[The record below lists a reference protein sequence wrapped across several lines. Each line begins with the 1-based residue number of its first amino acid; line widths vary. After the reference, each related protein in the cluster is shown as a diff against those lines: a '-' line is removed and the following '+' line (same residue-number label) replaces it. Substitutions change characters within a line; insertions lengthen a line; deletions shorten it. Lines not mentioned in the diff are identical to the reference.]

1 MMKVDPPQTKIEG
14 VGMRVDESVY
24 WVLRGE

>member
-1 MMKVDPPQTKIEG
+1 MMKVNPPQTKIEG
-14 VGMRVDESVY
+14 VGMRVDERVY